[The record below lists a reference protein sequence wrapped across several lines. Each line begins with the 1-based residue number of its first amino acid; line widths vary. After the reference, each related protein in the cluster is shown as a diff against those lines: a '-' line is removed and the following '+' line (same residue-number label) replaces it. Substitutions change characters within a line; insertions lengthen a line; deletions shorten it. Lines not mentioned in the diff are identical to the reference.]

1 MAKKEEMEMEEA
13 VEEEVAEPAAPR
25 IAHDYHRDDLND
37 LRDAVNELHA
47 RG

>member
-1 MAKKEEMEMEEA
+1 MAKKEEIIEEGA
-13 VEEEVAEPAAPR
+13 VEETVEEEKGPR
-25 IAHDYHRDDLND
+25 VPHNFGRDDLND